1 MNKLEKQAM
10 YGGKNVG
17 RTKLGHKKPKSPI
30 NQKKK
35 IPQAAVSKWHVIITS
50 LPNGDATLI
59 QIFLKDNFF

>member
-35 IPQAAVSKWHVIITS
+35 KIPQAAVSKLLVI
-50 LPNGDATLI
+50 
-59 QIFLKDNFF
+59 